1 MQIIRGNFNIQL
13 SKKTKGN
20 FLLVFGSKM
29 FSIDVKP
36 IYCIELDQT
45 VSINT
50 ITELLSYKKTNVYTL
65 TYKTFKMCNSYPA
78 ANKSGITAGINKS
91 YNLYNY
97 LDMLYLTRKVFRSR
111 HDKCS
116 FHHLGL

>member
-36 IYCIELDQT
+36 IYCKELDQ
-45 VSINT
+45 
-50 ITELLSYKKTNVYTL
+50 NVRQHKHY
-65 TYKTFKMCNSYPA
+65 Y
-78 ANKSGITAGINKS
+78 GIA
-91 YNLYNY
+91 
-97 LDMLYLTRKVFRSR
+97 VV
-111 HDKCS
+111 
-116 FHHLGL
+116 